1 MTVYL
6 LAGHLLNLVAPAALM
21 ALLLVVFSRLFSGF
35 FGSNKAFAHG
45 WWAQSAINFIVGAG
59 VLATGLVL
67 LGHDGKMLTYVVL
80 VFAMAACQWC
90 QLGGWKR

>member
-1 MTVYL
+1 MTAYL

-21 ALLLVVFSRLFSGF
+21 ALLLAVFSRLFSGF
-35 FGSNKAFAHG
+35 FGSNKAFAQG
-45 WWAQSAINFIVGAG
+45 WWAQAAINFIVGAG
-59 VLATGLVL
+59 VLAAGLVL

-80 VFAMAACQWC
+80 AFAMAASQWC